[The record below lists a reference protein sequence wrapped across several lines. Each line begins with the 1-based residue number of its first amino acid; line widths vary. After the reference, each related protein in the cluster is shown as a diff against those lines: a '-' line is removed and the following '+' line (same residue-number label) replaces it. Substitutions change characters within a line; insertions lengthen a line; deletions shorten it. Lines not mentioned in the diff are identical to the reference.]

1 MEWGHLSCAR
11 LILETTLE
19 GLDEFAI
26 AFDFLTRVPVIH
38 NQSSCPWTTAQ
49 AETVNSSGVE
59 EIGGATAS
67 GRGGYSGKDQGVNP
81 RRVFNLQFF
90 VEARTAKEE
99 REMKRRQSR
108 PGPKW
113 IAFGSTPPRSHGCR
127 EAYTYVNAG
136 HEGENSDEG
145 FEGRQAGAKTSGL
158 MSYTRFGECPS
169 WYGIGRTC
177 SLDLQGRRV
186 DSFASLPSKL
196 KKKVLEVEP
205 GFDVGPPTTL
215 EECRALA
222 AEEREA
228 REGRRRRTRTLRR
241 PFGVSGLED

>member
-1 MEWGHLSCAR
+1 MTYDRSL
-11 LILETTLE
+11 
-19 GLDEFAI
+19 
-26 AFDFLTRVPVIH
+26 
-38 NQSSCPWTTAQ
+38 CPWTTAQ

-59 EIGGATAS
+59 EIGGATTPGS
-67 GRGGYSGKDQGVNP
+67 GRRSDSDQGATP

-90 VEARTAKEE
+90 VEARTPKEE

-127 EAYTYVNAG
+127 ESYTYVNAE
-136 HEGENSDEG
+136 HEGENSGAG
-145 FEGRQAGAKTSGL
+145 FEGQQGARTSGL

-177 SLDLQGRRV
+177 SLDLQGRRI

-196 KKKVLEVEP
+196 KEKVLEVEP

-222 AEEREA
+222 AEAREA
-228 REGRRRRTRTLRR
+228 REGRRRRMRTLRR
-241 PFGVSGLED
+241 PFGVSSLEN